1 MGSRDPVV
9 PVKNMVSAVTYFA
22 TQGVQVTPIDVEQV
36 PQFKPVIDAQVAA
49 APDLSTYHGSI
60 VPPLCASL
68 AKSQVFDPLK

>member
-1 MGSRDPVV
+1 MA
-9 PVKNMVSAVTYFA
+9 N
-22 TQGVQVTPIDVEQV
+22 QL
-36 PQFKPVIDAQVAA
+36 VIDAQVAA